1 MLTSDLAVRRAQ
13 PADAER
19 LLVIWQE
26 VSELL
31 TNADRRWQL
40 ASDSSTAWSA
50 ALSGWLTRED
60 TAVFVIERRGSIVG
74 YIVGQVVP
82 NAPGFAPTYIGL
94 VTDLAIDP
102 HGRGDGGVGTQLV
115 TALKEWFRER
125 GITQLEARVPT
136 SQPIAQ
142 TFWRASGAS
151 VLFNQMVIKLD

>member
-1 MLTSDLAVRRAQ
+1 MSDLVIRRAQ
-13 PADAER
+13 AADSDR

-31 TNADRRWQL
+31 TNADRRWKL
-40 ASDSSTAWSA
+40 ALNAGEAWSA
-50 ALSGWLTRED
+50 ALSGWLTNED
-60 TAVFVIERRGSIVG
+60 TAVFVIERKSVVIG
-74 YIVGQVVP
+74 YVVGQIAP
-82 NAPGFAPTYIGL
+82 NAPGFAPAHIGL
-94 VTDLAIDP
+94 VVDLAIDP

-115 TALKEWFRER
+115 GALKVWFKER

-151 VLFNQMVIKLD
+151 VLSNHMWIKLE